1 MLFSL
6 ESPHRGD
13 SNENNTIYHFQYKK
27 ENYPKLSKIYNF
39 GIFSKGLKNEFE
51 TTTVVNEPSVF
62 EPLKVY
68 CTLLLLPDLLLTRGQ
83 LRATISKVKEMAV
96 LHKSRKNVV
105 SILYLRRN

>member
-1 MLFSL
+1 M
-6 ESPHRGD
+6 
-13 SNENNTIYHFQYKK
+13 
-27 ENYPKLSKIYNF
+27 
-39 GIFSKGLKNEFE
+39 NEFE
-51 TTTVVNEPSVF
+51 TAVVNEPSVF

-105 SILYLRRN
+105 SILYLRRNLVPVERTINH